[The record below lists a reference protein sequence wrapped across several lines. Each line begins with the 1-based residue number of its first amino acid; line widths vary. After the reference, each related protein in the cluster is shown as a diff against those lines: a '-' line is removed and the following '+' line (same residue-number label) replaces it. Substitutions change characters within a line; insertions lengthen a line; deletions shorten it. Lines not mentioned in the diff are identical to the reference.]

1 MFKSLFQITSLLH
14 ITASLENTPNMLSWF
29 SLHVWRHLQ
38 AQRQTQQDKRLCLRR
53 LSVRD
58 PHPPTPHTPPFP
70 PQPPIY
76 LGGCYREGRWL
87 ITINR
92 TERESEQGGRAHQLT
107 GPRRPKL
114 RKWKPVARREEKQ
127 LYGNTK
133 LIPPSDLILHAPPP
147 APSSLLWGPSLL
159 SAGWGQMVDGP
170 HRLYSWT
177 QATLTQSDLAWL
189 NHTSSRPT
197 YENQER
203 KELKPGPSAK
213 NRSTLVAHRKRD
225 CTIDGNILDL

>member
-147 APSSLLWGPSLL
+147 PPPPCSGDRAFYLLVGDRWSMGPTVST
-159 SAGWGQMVDGP
+159 AG
-170 HRLYSWT
+170 HRLRWHSQTWHDWIT
-177 QATLTQSDLAWL
+177 P
-189 NHTSSRPT
+189 RPV
-197 YENQER
+197 QPMR
-203 KELKPGPSAK
+203 I
-213 NRSTLVAHRKRD
+213 RSGKS
-225 CTIDGNILDL
+225 

>member
-38 AQRQTQQDKRLCLRR
+38 AQRQTQQDKRLCLRL

-133 LIPPSDLILHAPPP
+133 LIPPSDLILHAPPRPLLP
-147 APSSLLWGPSLL
+147 ALGTEPSICWLGTDGQWAPPSLQL
-159 SAGWGQMVDGP
+159 DTGYADTV
-170 HRLYSWT
+170 
-177 QATLTQSDLAWL
+177 
-189 NHTSSRPT
+189 RPGMT
-197 YENQER
+197 ESHLVPSNLWESGAER
-203 KELKPGPSAK
+203 AK
-213 NRSTLVAHRKRD
+213 ARAVS
-225 CTIDGNILDL
+225 